1 MGDAMKINKRGSS
14 TLGMIIFV
22 AIMIVSLQFLS
33 LITTQGQTVARHQE
47 QTTDIY
53 TYGSV
58 AEILTRGVQQ
68 SFTEYRV
75 SIPKTMLSGTD
86 VYQQLCQDLSGK
98 FIEGLD
104 EYVLYTP
111 EQLLQQN
118 SGGNETVAAFVRD
131 LLDDRSF
138 TMTVRVEDLFVPDL
152 YSPDNVLN
160 FTTGDKLYFKPYR
173 IAIQV
178 QGVSTSVK
186 RVWEVRGVY
195 ADISVSDT
203 TVTLTPNFS
212 KMVMRV
218 RESLYS

>member
-1 MGDAMKINKRGSS
+1 MGDAMKINKKGSS

-22 AIMIVSLQFLS
+22 AIMMVSLQFLS

-47 QTTDIY
+47 QTTNIY

-58 AEILTRGVQQ
+58 AEVLTRGIQQ
-68 SFTEYRV
+68 SFTEYRI
-75 SIPKTMLSGTD
+75 SIPKTMLSGID
-86 VYQQLCQDLSGK
+86 VYQQLSEDLRGK

-111 EQLLQQN
+111 EQLLQQT
-118 SGGNETVAAFVRD
+118 SGGNGTVATFIGD
-131 LLDDRSF
+131 LLDDKSF
-138 TMTVRVEDLFVPDL
+138 TMDVRVEDLFVPDL

-173 IAIQV
+173 IVVEV
-178 QGVSTSVK
+178 QGISTSVT

-195 ADISVSDT
+195 ADISVTDT

-212 KMVMRV
+212 SMVMRV
-218 RESLYS
+218 QESLYT

>member
-1 MGDAMKINKRGSS
+1 MGDAMKINKKGSS

-22 AIMIVSLQFLS
+22 AIMMVSLQFLS

-47 QTTDIY
+47 QTTNIY

-75 SIPKTMLSGTD
+75 SIPKTMLSGID
-86 VYQQLCQDLSGK
+86 VYQQLSEDLRGK

-111 EQLLQQN
+111 EQLLQQT
-118 SGGNETVAAFVRD
+118 SGGNGTVATFIGD
-131 LLDDRSF
+131 LLDDKSF
-138 TMTVRVEDLFVPDL
+138 TMDVRVEDLFVPDL

-173 IAIQV
+173 IAVEVRGI
-178 QGVSTSVK
+178 STSVT

-195 ADISVSDT
+195 ADISVTDT

-212 KMVMRV
+212 SMVMRV
-218 RESLYS
+218 RESLYT

>member
-1 MGDAMKINKRGSS
+1 MGDAMKINKKGSS

-22 AIMIVSLQFLS
+22 AIMMVSLQFLS

-47 QTTDIY
+47 QTTNIY

-58 AEILTRGVQQ
+58 AEVLTRGVQQ
-68 SFTEYRV
+68 SFTEYRI
-75 SIPKTMLSGTD
+75 SIPKTMLSGID
-86 VYQQLCQDLSGK
+86 VYQQLSEDLRGK

-111 EQLLQQN
+111 EQLLQQT
-118 SGGNETVAAFVRD
+118 SGGNGTVATFIGD
-131 LLDDRSF
+131 LLDDKSF
-138 TMTVRVEDLFVPDL
+138 TMDVRVEDLFVPDL

-173 IAIQV
+173 IVVKV
-178 QGVSTSVK
+178 QGISTSVT

-195 ADISVSDT
+195 ADISVTDT

-212 KMVMRV
+212 SMVMRV
-218 RESLYS
+218 RESLYT